1 MRRKFGVEFLLVV
14 LVSEDVR
21 EMRGRRSEIFIS
33 RILNRHHLLY
43 HIEMVKEEFWDM
55 VILMD
60 MVLTD
65 LTVNHPTTTI

>member
-43 HIEMVKEEFWDM
+43 RIEMVKEEFWDM